1 MNSKYIMAASAVV
14 MGLLGL
20 AASFLPKEILMNAG
34 ISPNEALIL
43 LVQIAGALYIGFAI
57 MNWMAKAVLIGGIYA
72 KPLAMGNFTH
82 FFIAAIALLKAAT
95 HHASSPYWWMAA
107 IVYSLF
113 ALLFGKILFT
123 SPLKKRE
130 N

>member
-1 MNSKYIMAASAVV
+1 MNSKYIMAASAILL
-14 MGLLGL
+14 GFLGL
-20 AASFLPKEILMNAG
+20 AVSFLPKEILMNAG
-34 ISPNEALIL
+34 ISSNEALIL

-95 HHASSPYWWMAA
+95 HHPGSPYWWMAA

-113 ALLFGKILFT
+113 AILFGKILFT